1 MGKDSKDKKDKKD
14 KKNKSPK
21 DKKGYNFRK
30 STRQKKKYKQSSSSG
45 DSDSSDSEWTPGC
58 DESNDFDVLEYQKF
72 IQKIFPSKNQKE
84 KIRQMNKIDKMLNK
98 RKKKKKNN
106 KKIKEKEVEESD
118 ENIEETEEDNDSEEE
133 IDEKQWE
140 KTMKKTA
147 KEIGEKYYAD
157 STDDEEEYIIK
168 YIIDEDNDQDTNE
181 QIISNMEQPKFNI
194 IFTVG
199 GFEDDEDDDFGGP
212 VTLEQLMNGYQ
223 FEEEEEEEKNE
234 VIEKKVAPKDRVF
247 FKNQRVFVQTP
258 KMKKK
263 EAGTIIDKVITK
275 KKFNNKYKVKLDKG
289 KTMPKVTNKFITL
302 MDDEEVDYRES
313 LKQMKELLK
322 LKKTKGNKA
331 MMKQLEKFAT
341 AQEKKDKEKKE
352 KEIEAKK
359 HKNQLTFRKL
369 INGKKRINDF
379 KFFRSLDL
387 EKQEKIIDEIKK
399 INEHSNTD
407 TPHRIRL
414 LESNL
419 PTKYKTSALKKI
431 NMLSY
436 MDPGS
441 GEYYKIK
448 QWVDNFMRV
457 PFGINMKLPI
467 KFTDGI
473 DVCNKFMEDAKKT
486 LDDCVYGLD
495 DAKMQ
500 ILQFVGQWITNPD
513 AVGSAIA
520 IKGPP
525 GTGKTTLIKEG
536 ISKILQRP
544 FAFLA
549 LGGATDSS
557 FLEGHS
563 YTYEGSQWGKVVD
576 ILIQC
581 RCMNPV
587 IFFDE
592 LDKISNTPKGEEIT
606 GILTHLTDTTQNTQF
621 HDKYFSSVD
630 FDLSKVLFIFSYN
643 DESKINPILK
653 DRMYRIHTDGYKTPQ
668 KLVIAK
674 NYLIPKIE
682 KNVNFKEN
690 EINVTDEVL
699 THIIDNYTENEKG
712 VRNLKRCLEII
723 YTKLNLYRLM
733 KPDTKLYGKEQSLK
747 IEFPYTVK
755 TEDIKILLKKGDY
768 SSVPFGMYI

>member
-1 MGKDSKDKKDKKD
+1 M
-14 KKNKSPK
+14 
-21 DKKGYNFRK
+21 
-30 STRQKKKYKQSSSSG
+30 
-45 DSDSSDSEWTPGC
+45 
-58 DESNDFDVLEYQKF
+58 SNL
-72 IQKIFPSKNQKE
+72 
-84 KIRQMNKIDKMLNK
+84 
-98 RKKKKKNN
+98 
-106 KKIKEKEVEESD
+106 
-118 ENIEETEEDNDSEEE
+118 
-133 IDEKQWE
+133 
-140 KTMKKTA
+140 
-147 KEIGEKYYAD
+147 
-157 STDDEEEYIIK
+157 
-168 YIIDEDNDQDTNE
+168 
-181 QIISNMEQPKFNI
+181 EQPKFNI

-199 GFEDDEDDDFGGP
+199 GYGDEDEDEDFGGP
-212 VTLEQLMNGYQ
+212 VTLQQLMGG
-223 FEEEEEEEKNE
+223 FEFDEDEIEEKNE
-234 VIEKKVAPKDRVF
+234 VIEKEVAPKDRVF
-247 FKNQRVFVQTP
+247 FKGQRVFIQTP
-258 KMKKK
+258 KMKK
-263 EAGTIIDKVITK
+263 EAGTIVDKVLIK
-275 KKFNNKYKVKLDKG
+275 EKFNNKYKVKLDKG

-302 MDDEEVDYRES
+302 MDDEEADYRES

-331 MMKQLEKFAT
+331 MMKQLEKFTA
-341 AQEKKDKEKKE
+341 AQEKKDKERKE

-369 INGKKRINDF
+369 INGKKRVNDF

-387 EKQEKIIDEIKK
+387 EKQEKIINEIKK

-414 LESNL
+414 LESDL

-457 PFGINMKLPI
+457 PFGINKKLPI
-467 KFTDGI
+467 KFSDGI

-495 DAKMQ
+495 DAKKCKSYNLWVNGSQ
-500 ILQFVGQWITNPD
+500 IQMLLVVPLLLK
-513 AVGSAIA
+513 VH
-520 IKGPP
+520 

-606 GILTHLTDTTQNTQF
+606 GILTHLTDTTQNSQF

-643 DESKINPILK
+643 DESKVNPILK

-682 KNVNFKEN
+682 KNVNFKED

-747 IEFPYTVK
+747 NC
-755 TEDIKILLKKGDY
+755 LSLH
-768 SSVPFGMYI
+768 S